1 MTSST
6 HHGMPRLA
14 VVGLIW
20 LIVVDLLPRVTVGPY
35 TVSALFTL
43 LTAMWCLAFLPLVG
57 FRGGNSPH
65 DGIQLESSGKAVPA
79 VLLLFLALAWISLAF
94 NSSSDGLQNVAVF
107 TTFIAGAA
115 VVSLQ
120 AAPDQVDKV
129 LSFYRPAAL
138 LVTVVFLA
146 STVAGVELY
155 GPRSFALSCIVLVA
169 IFVPYRGRHL
179 LYAVAPLLVV
189 MAAFLSLS
197 RMASVICAALLVF
210 LAVRIRQRSLR
221 IPLAGIFA
229 GLGALLIYWAIM
241 FYEPFRDRFLG
252 GDAAVSVGG
261 QNFNTSGRTELWRV
275 TVESAA
281 KAPWWGQGPGT
292 ADAQVYAAFA
302 PISHPHNEYLRLY
315 HDFGL
320 IGLTLF
326 VVGFV
331 LLTLRVWARAR
342 QTDQEI
348 HWVALSGLLGVAV
361 AALTD
366 NVLVYPFVMAPLGVL
381 VGCSLAQPLRPR
393 RLEEDG
399 VALGVGDQTPSSPK
413 RASL

>member
-1 MTSST
+1 MISST
-6 HHGMPRLA
+6 HQGMPRLA
-14 VVGLIW
+14 IVGLIW
-20 LIVVDLLPRVTVGPY
+20 LLVVDLLPRITLGPY

-43 LTAMWCLAFLPLVG
+43 LTAVWCLVFLPLIG
-57 FRGGNSPH
+57 FRGGSSPH
-65 DGIQLESSGKAVPA
+65 DGTRLESSGKAVPA
-79 VLLLFLALAWISLAF
+79 VLLLFLAVAWISLAF

-107 TTFIAGAA
+107 TTFIGGAA

-120 AAPDQVDKV
+120 ATPAQVDKV
-129 LSFYRPAAL
+129 LSLYRPAAL
-138 LVTVVFLA
+138 LVTVVFLL
-146 STVAGVELY
+146 STAVGVELY

-169 IFVPYRGRHL
+169 IFVPYRGRRI
-179 LYAVAPLLVV
+179 LYAVAPMLVV
-189 MAAFLSLS
+189 VAAFLSLS
-197 RMASVICAALLVF
+197 RMASVICAVLLVF
-210 LAVRIRQRSLR
+210 MAVRIRQRSFR

-275 TVESAA
+275 TIESAA

-326 VVGFV
+326 VVGFA
-331 LLTLRVWARAR
+331 LLMMRVWARAR

-348 HWVALSGLLGVAV
+348 HWVALSALLGVAA

-381 VGCSLAQPLRPR
+381 VGCSLAQPLSPQGH
-393 RLEEDG
+393 EDDG
-399 VALGVGDQTPSSPK
+399 AAAGVGDETPSSPTE
-413 RASL
+413 ASL